1 MDFLNVGMSMSLVS
15 FLGLFSF
22 SLSVLSY
29 YDYFALFYC
38 NPLQTCLFSNGR
50 QEGVI
55 TDGRRER
62 EGLGRAE
69 EGDTIVRI

>member
-1 MDFLNVGMSMSLVS
+1 MVFVIVVVVVD
-15 FLGLFSF
+15 LF
-22 SLSVLSY
+22 V
-29 YDYFALFYC
+29 LFYC

-62 EGLGRAE
+62 EK
-69 EGDTIVRI
+69 D